1 MRNLRVI
8 ITALVLSLLIASCSK
23 HYDVG
28 NVNGINAEG
37 EVLLPVAHKSFTVR
51 SLMERFQMDDAIVWT
66 DEGNMTFCFYLE
78 NNGVVKGDEMLQFD
92 DLHYTGHFEMENP
105 YQHNQM
111 PNEDTFVTLVH
122 SVVFEADNIH
132 VMRAIMKS
140 GRLDFTVE
148 SNVGLLNKVVL
159 RSSDITDEEGN
170 SFEIEL
176 PVEDSTFSF
185 DLEGLHYAT
194 DSANRLNLSYDL
206 FFNVPN
212 ISEPR
217 LSVDVNISGY
227 DLALSEMLGF
237 VDRFDKRSHIDSVFT
252 LFPNNLGGT
261 LDLNGVSIR
270 VSECNTFNLGACL
283 VVDTAMVYSEGL
295 EPYSVLSPL
304 PLSVDLPQQQEFGE
318 VFNQTVSGQL
328 NIVGGRAYS
337 ASDFIMNCENHSGLV
352 TVLDSDR
359 IDTRIDVEIPFVFS
373 VDDVTYLDTVNLN
386 LQHLDLPDLIEELTL
401 DMEFV
406 STLPMGINA
415 SFFMYD
421 SQADRITDTL
431 LLNADLIEASLDG
444 QPVTTKL
451 TLVIDEDRVSHVMHS
466 NRIIM
471 SYHLD
476 SNAHD
481 VSLNVNQKLDLTL
494 KARAL
499 YKGDVEL
506 VEEERL

>member
-1 MRNLRVI
+1 
-8 ITALVLSLLIASCSK
+8 
-23 HYDVG
+23 
-28 NVNGINAEG
+28 
-37 EVLLPVAHKSFTVR
+37 
-51 SLMERFQMDDAIVWT
+51 
-66 DEGNMTFCFYLE
+66 
-78 NNGVVKGDEMLQFD
+78 
-92 DLHYTGHFEMENP
+92 
-105 YQHNQM
+105 
-111 PNEDTFVTLVH
+111 
-122 SVVFEADNIH
+122 
-132 VMRAIMKS
+132 
-140 GRLDFTVE
+140 
-148 SNVGLLNKVVL
+148 
-159 RSSDITDEEGN
+159 
-170 SFEIEL
+170 
-176 PVEDSTFSF
+176 
-185 DLEGLHYAT
+185 
-194 DSANRLNLSYDL
+194 
-206 FFNVPN
+206 
-212 ISEPR
+212 
-217 LSVDVNISGY
+217 
-227 DLALSEMLGF
+227 
-237 VDRFDKRSHIDSVFT
+237 
-252 LFPNNLGGT
+252 
-261 LDLNGVSIR
+261 
-270 VSECNTFNLGACL
+270 
-283 VVDTAMVYSEGL
+283 
-295 EPYSVLSPL
+295 
-304 PLSVDLPQQQEFGE
+304 
-318 VFNQTVSGQL
+318 
-328 NIVGGRAYS
+328 
-337 ASDFIMNCENHSGLV
+337 MNCENHSGLV